1 MKLIDT
7 KTMQT
12 TQIAN
17 FAFSGVRP
25 DKLGSTEYTLVTLA
39 IDITGSVSGFEKQL
53 LSMKQAVVEAC
64 HRSPRADYLMLR
76 STEFN
81 ETVREEHGFTELT
94 RVDPAVYKAPR
105 CSGSTA
111 LFDATRNAVVATN
124 EYARMLSDQDFSVN
138 GLVVVVTDGDDNC
151 SHYTTGDVAAEV
163 VRGVQHEWLESLN
176 VILVGVNASLYS
188 SELQAFKDDA
198 GLTQYVD
205 VGDATPQKLA
215 QLAQFVSRSIS
226 AQSQSL
232 GTGGASQALVF

>member
-1 MKLIDT
+1 MKLMDAN
-7 KTMQT
+7 TMQT

-17 FAFSGVRP
+17 FSFSGVRP
-25 DKLGSTEYTLVTLA
+25 DKLGSTEYTLVTLV
-39 IDITGSVSGFEKQL
+39 IDKTGSVCGFTQQL
-53 LSMKQAVVEAC
+53 LAMKQAVVQAC

-81 ETVREEHGFTELT
+81 ERVDEEHGFTELT
-94 RVDPAVYKAPR
+94 RVDPASYKAPR

-111 LFDATRNAVVATN
+111 LFDATRNAVMATN
-124 EYARMLSDQDFSVN
+124 TYARMLSDQDFSVN

-151 SHYTTGDVAAEV
+151 SHHTPSDVAAEV

-176 VILVGVNASLYS
+176 VILVGVNASLYKR
-188 SELQAFKDDA
+188 ELQAFKDDA

>member
-1 MKLIDT
+1 MKLMDAT
-7 KTMQT
+7 TMQT

-17 FAFSGVRP
+17 FSFSGVRP
-25 DKLGSTEYTLVTLA
+25 EKLGSTEYTLVTLV
-39 IDITGSVSGFEKQL
+39 IDKTGSVSSFGKQL
-53 LSMKQAVVEAC
+53 LAMKQAVVEAC

-81 ETVREEHGFTELT
+81 ERVDEEHGFTELT
-94 RVDPAVYKAPR
+94 RVDPAVYQAPR

-111 LFDATRNAVVATN
+111 LFDATRNAVMATN
-124 EYARMLSDQDFSVN
+124 AYARMLSDQDFSVN

-163 VRGVQHEWLESLN
+163 VNGVQQEWLESLN
-176 VILVGVNASLYS
+176 VMLVGVNASVYKS
-188 SELQAFKDDA
+188 QLQAFKDDA

-205 VGDATPQKLA
+205 VGDATPAKLA

>member
-1 MKLIDT
+1 MKLMDAT
-7 KTMQT
+7 TMQT

-17 FAFSGVRP
+17 FSFSGVRP
-25 DKLGSTEYTLVTLA
+25 EKLGSTEYTLVTLV
-39 IDITGSVSGFEKQL
+39 IDKTGSVSSFGKQL
-53 LSMKQAVVEAC
+53 LAMKQAVVEAC

-81 ETVREEHGFTELT
+81 ERVDEEHGFTELT
-94 RVDPAVYKAPR
+94 RVDPAVYQAPR

-111 LFDATRNAVVATN
+111 LFDATRNAVMATN
-124 EYARMLSDQDFSVN
+124 AYARMLSDQDFSVN

-163 VRGVQHEWLESLN
+163 VNGVQQEWLESLN
-176 VILVGVNASLYS
+176 VILVGVNASMYS
-188 SELQAFKDDA
+188 GPLQAFKNDA

-205 VGDATPQKLA
+205 VGDATPAKLA

>member
-1 MKLIDT
+1 MKLMDAN
-7 KTMQT
+7 TMQT

-17 FAFSGVRP
+17 FSFSGVRP
-25 DKLGSTEYTLVTLA
+25 DKLGSTEYTLVTLV
-39 IDITGSVSGFEKQL
+39 IDKTGSVNGFTQQL

-81 ETVREEHGFTELT
+81 ERVDEEHGFTELT

-105 CSGSTA
+105 CTGSTA
-111 LFDATRNAVVATN
+111 LFDATRNAVMATN
-124 EYARMLSDQDFSVN
+124 AYARMLSDQDFSVN

-151 SHYTTGDVAAEV
+151 SHHTPSDVAAEV
-163 VRGVQHEWLESLN
+163 INGVQHEWLESLN

-188 SELQAFKDDA
+188 GPLQAFKDDA

>member
-1 MKLIDT
+1 MKLMDAN
-7 KTMQT
+7 TMQT

-25 DKLGSTEYTLVTLA
+25 EKLGSTEYTLVTLV
-39 IDITGSVSGFEKQL
+39 IDKTGSVCGFTQQL
-53 LSMKQAVVEAC
+53 LAMKQAVVEAC

-81 ETVREEHGFTELT
+81 ERVDEEHGFTELT
-94 RVDPAVYKAPR
+94 RVDPSVYKAPR

-111 LFDATRNAVVATN
+111 LFDATRNAVMATN
-124 EYARMLSDQDFSVN
+124 AYARMLSDQDFSVN

-151 SHYTTGDVAAEV
+151 SHFTTSDVAAEV
-163 VRGVQHEWLESLN
+163 VNGVQQEWLESLN
-176 VILVGVNASLYS
+176 VILVGVNASCYS
-188 SELQAFKDDA
+188 GQLQAFKDDA

-205 VGDATPQKLA
+205 VGDATPAKLA

-226 AQSQSL
+226 TQSQSL

>member
-1 MKLIDT
+1 MKLMDANS
-7 KTMQT
+7 MQT

-25 DKLGSTEYTLVTLA
+25 EKLGSTEYTLVTLV
-39 IDITGSVSGFEKQL
+39 IDKTGSVCGFTQQL
-53 LSMKQAVVEAC
+53 LAMKQAVVEAC

-81 ETVREEHGFTELT
+81 ERVDEEHGFTELT
-94 RVDPAVYKAPR
+94 RLDPTAYQAPR

-111 LFDATRNAVVATN
+111 LFDATRNAVMATN
-124 EYARMLSDQDFSVN
+124 AYARMLSDQDFSVN

-151 SHYTTGDVAAEV
+151 SHYTTSDVAAEV
-163 VRGVQHEWLESLN
+163 VNGVQQEWLESLN
-176 VILVGVNASLYS
+176 VILVGVNASIYKRQ
-188 SELQAFKDDA
+188 LQAFKDDA
-198 GLTQYVD
+198 GLSQYVD
-205 VGDATPQKLA
+205 VGDATPAKLA

>member
-1 MKLIDT
+1 MKLMDAN
-7 KTMQT
+7 TMQT

-25 DKLGSTEYTLVTLA
+25 EKLGSTEYTLVTLV
-39 IDITGSVSGFEKQL
+39 IDKTGSVCGFTQQL
-53 LSMKQAVVEAC
+53 LAMKQAVVEAC

-81 ETVREEHGFTELT
+81 ERVDEEHGFTELT

-111 LFDATRNAVVATN
+111 LFDATRNAVMATN
-124 EYARMLSDQDFSVN
+124 AYARMLSDQDFSVN
-138 GLVVVVTDGDDNC
+138 GLVVVVTDGDDNV
-151 SHYTTGDVAAEV
+151 SHYTTSDVAAEV
-163 VRGVQHEWLESLN
+163 VNGVQHEWLESLN
-176 VILVGVNASLYS
+176 VILVGVNASCYS
-188 SELQAFKDDA
+188 GQLQAFKDDA

>member
-1 MKLIDT
+1 MKLMDAN
-7 KTMQT
+7 TMQT

-17 FAFSGVRP
+17 FSFSGVRP
-25 DKLGSTEYTLVTLA
+25 EKLGSTEYTLVTLV
-39 IDITGSVSGFEKQL
+39 IDKTGSVGGFTQQL
-53 LSMKQAVVEAC
+53 LAMKQAVVEAC

-81 ETVREEHGFTELT
+81 ERVDEEHGFTELT
-94 RVDPAVYKAPR
+94 RVDPAVYQAPR

-111 LFDATRNAVVATN
+111 LFDATRNAVMATN
-124 EYARMLSDQDFSVN
+124 AYARMLSDQDFSVN

-151 SHYTTGDVAAEV
+151 SHYTTSDVAAEV
-163 VRGVQHEWLESLN
+163 LNGVQQEWLESLN

-188 SELQAFKDDA
+188 GPLQAFKNDA

-215 QLAQFVSRSIS
+215 QLAQFVTRSIS

-232 GTGGASQALVF
+232 GTGGASQTLVF